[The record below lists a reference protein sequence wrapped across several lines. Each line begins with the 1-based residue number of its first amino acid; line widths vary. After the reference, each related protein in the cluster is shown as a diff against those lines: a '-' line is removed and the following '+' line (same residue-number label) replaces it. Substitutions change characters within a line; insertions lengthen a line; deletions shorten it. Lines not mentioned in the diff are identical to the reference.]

1 VKLKRGASSWPIATA
16 AALAQDG
23 VVTRLVLGGVA
34 GTPLEVDVARGV
46 PDIEDPWDDEL
57 APGSYR
63 AAVAGPVAARAM
75 RKAIG
80 G

>member
-1 VKLKRGASSWPIATA
+1 
-16 AALAQDG
+16 
-23 VVTRLVLGGVA
+23 
-34 GTPLEVDVARGV
+34 VARGV